1 MYREISVLGA
11 VREGKGIGGIAVPI
25 IPPCLHEHVT
35 LCFALLDDSL
45 GLAVAVGH
53 IALFIFVHEILV
65 SDPDEA
71 EEREI
76 IAGLRMI
83 KAYLKRSTEVSTGIK
98 TTLKVLIAIVSL
110 ASAISSILRF
120 VCYL

>member
-1 MYREISVLGA
+1 MESELLLVEELRASIKRANDTADLA
-11 VREGKGIGGIAVPI
+11 
-25 IPPCLHEHVT
+25 
-35 LCFALLDDSL
+35 LCRFDELERRVDKL
-45 GLAVAVGH
+45 
-53 IALFIFVHEILV
+53 
-65 SDPDEA
+65 EA

-110 ASAISSILRF
+110 ASAVSSILRF

>member
-1 MYREISVLGA
+1 MESELLLVEELRASIKRANDTAALALGRFDELERR
-11 VREGKGIGGIAVPI
+11 VDK
-25 IPPCLHEHVT
+25 L
-35 LCFALLDDSL
+35 
-45 GLAVAVGH
+45 
-53 IALFIFVHEILV
+53 
-65 SDPDEA
+65 EA

-110 ASAISSILRF
+110 ASAVSSILRF